1 MKKFLTLL
9 IAFIFLAPPLSFA
22 AEEKKKVGYVSI
34 TYETRDSFV
43 IKSKLFYPT
52 KKEKVYPMVVFLHS
66 LGYNSDYWGD
76 ITKKFVDENVAVML
90 IDLRG
95 HGQSVYDTSF
105 RIRSWLYYT
114 PKQFALYPEDI
125 TEILKYMGMN
135 YRNISTVDY
144 AIIGADVGANTAI
157 LAAEK
162 MPNKPKCMALISPS
176 RNFKELYTPIALTEL
191 GAMPIMAAVSVR
203 DNYFEKEA
211 YALEKFA
218 QGDYKVKT
226 YPKGGSGMM
235 MLRSNPTM
243 SDDIVKWVLSQIK
256 ANPVGTEAS
265 AGSMPTGQRIPLQEL
280 LKTK

>member
-9 IAFIFLAPPLSFA
+9 IAFIFWVSPLSFA
-22 AEEKKKVGYVSI
+22 AEDKQKVGYVSI

-52 KKEKVYPMVVFLHS
+52 KKEKIYPMVVFLHS
-66 LGYNSDYWGD
+66 LGYSSEYWGD
-76 ITKKFVDENVAVML
+76 LAKKFVDSNVAVL
-90 IDLRG
+90 LVDLRG
-95 HGQSVYDTSF
+95 HGQSVYDSSF

-114 PKQFALYPEDI
+114 PKQFALYPDDV

-144 AIIGADVGANTAI
+144 AIVGADIGANTAI

-162 MPNKPKCMALISPS
+162 MPNKPKCLALISPS

-243 SDDIVKWVLSQIK
+243 SDDIVKWVLEKIK
-256 ANPVGTEAS
+256 ANPMSSEA
-265 AGSMPTGQRIPLQEL
+265 GIGGMPTGQRIPLQEL